1 MELEANETEQ
11 ELPEDKPPEGGQQD
25 EHPQELVQNSRKYN
39 SNCQELLEPAR

>member
-1 MELEANETEQ
+1 MELEANET

-25 EHPQELVQNSRKYN
+25 EHPQELVQNSRKHN